1 MIMATHLFDLL
12 VVMLATLLFVSII
25 GIFLFPWLISAK
37 PFPQPTGQ
45 WQVGTS
51 ELLWNRGGISPS
63 DPAIIS
69 KVWYPTNNQNG
80 INSPYLERMGRTFS
94 PKITLNLFYS
104 LIFSKFLLGRVG
116 ATPAFV
122 NAAPESLDGFPL
134 VLFSPGLTGINSL
147 NTFYALEFASHGF
160 IVVGINHPGSS
171 ASTMLTDGS
180 QIGITQEVLDAFS
193 NPDLMISKLAID
205 QADNISLVLEQV
217 INLNSTVDSL
227 LYQKINVNK
236 IFAAGH
242 SFGGSASFLACCQD
256 QRISRS
262 VNFDGYFF
270 IDEIDIDRVASQ
282 DKNRR
287 PKDFLLILSDR
298 PIPKKSKTPNKFDLM
313 MAKDQEKIAQLAD
326 NKNFNAILLNTASH
340 VNFSDLPLIIKPA
353 FSKILRLFGGT
364 DGRKTLA
371 ETSTMAIN
379 FLNR

>member
-1 MIMATHLFDLL
+1 MTTHLSNLL
-12 VVMLATLLFVSII
+12 VVMLVTLLFVSII
-25 GIFLFPWLISAK
+25 GFVFFPWLISAS

-51 ELLWNRGGISPS
+51 ELLWNRDRISPS
-63 DPAIIS
+63 DPAVIS
-69 KVWYPTNNQNG
+69 KVWYPTNSQNG
-80 INSPYLERMGRTFS
+80 MNSPYLERMGRTFS

-104 LIFSKFLLGRVG
+104 LIFSKFLLGRVA
-116 ATPAFV
+116 ATPALV
-122 NAAPESLDGFPL
+122 NAAPCQSLGGFPL

-217 INLNSTVDSL
+217 INLNYTVDSL

-282 DKNRR
+282 DENRR

-298 PIPKKSKTPNKFDLM
+298 PIPKKSKPPNKFDLM
-313 MAKDQEKIAQLAD
+313 MAKDQEKIAKLAD
-326 NKNFNAILLNTASH
+326 NKNFNTILISAASH
-340 VNFSDLPLIIKPA
+340 VNFSDLPLLLKPV
-353 FSKILRLFGGT
+353 FSKVLRLFSGT
-364 DGRKTLA
+364 DGRETLA
-371 ETSTMAIN
+371 KTSTMAID

>member
-1 MIMATHLFDLL
+1 
-12 VVMLATLLFVSII
+12 MLATLLFISII
-25 GIFLFPWLISAK
+25 GLVFFPWLISAK

-45 WQVGTS
+45 WRVGSS
-51 ELLWNRGGISPS
+51 ELLWNRDGISPS
-63 DPAIIS
+63 DPAVIS
-69 KVWYPTNNQNG
+69 KVWYPTDSQNG

-116 ATPAFV
+116 ATPALV
-122 NAAPESLDGFPL
+122 NAVPCQSLGGFPL

-256 QRISRS
+256 QRISKS

-270 IDEIDIDRVASQ
+270 INEIDIDHRE
-282 DKNRR
+282 
-287 PKDFLLILSDR
+287 KDFLLILPDR
-298 PIPKKSKTPNKFDLM
+298 PIPKKSKPLNKFALM
-313 MAKDQEKIAQLAD
+313 MEKDREKISQLAD
-326 NKNFNAILLNTASH
+326 NKNFNVILLNGASH
-340 VNFSDLPLIIKPA
+340 VNFSDLPLIVKPA
-353 FSKILRLFGGT
+353 FSKTFRLFGGT
-364 DGRKTLA
+364 DGRETLV